1 MPPVK
6 RKKRPTPKAS
16 PAPPT
21 APSSAPPIAFLAAAQ
36 DDSLPSSVTAAQ
48 VGQLAS
54 ERHVLSPALEAVA
67 SAQRSSPP
75 EANPAAGRLP
85 PAVTAMDVADQLHS
99 AAIHLLRRLRVRDR
113 ESGIGP
119 AQLSALSVLVFG
131 GPRSLGEL
139 ADAEQVRPPTM
150 SRIVAGLQRS
160 GLVRRHA
167 TEDGRRVR
175 LEATPKGVG
184 LMWEGRQRR
193 VESLAKAVAGLPES
207 EQLQL
212 RDALTLLQQVIRKI

>member
-6 RKKRPTPKAS
+6 HKKVKNRKRPSPNPSRPLAGKTPAES
-16 PAPPT
+16 TSA
-21 APSSAPPIAFLAAAQ
+21 SSAAARL
-36 DDSLPSSVTAAQ
+36 D
-48 VGQLAS
+48 
-54 ERHVLSPALEAVA
+54 
-67 SAQRSSPP
+67 SSPISQ
-75 EANPAAGRLP
+75 AISADRLP
-85 PAVTAMDVADQLHS
+85 PSFTAMEVADQLHS

-131 GPRSLGEL
+131 GPKSLGEL

-150 SRIVAGLQRS
+150 SRIVAGLQRAK
-160 GLVRRHA
+160 LVRRHA

-175 LEATPKGVG
+175 LEATPKGVS

-193 VESLAKAVAGLPES
+193 VESLAKAVAGLPENN
-207 EQLQL
+207 QGQL
-212 RDALTLLQQVIRKI
+212 REAIQLLQQVIRTL